1 VTVFNS
7 SREVAIRVSFLLVAI
22 APRSVDVD
30 DLVLLDHALLHSA
43 DFGGPASAFP
53 AAVTRSTEVTIKR
66 PIVHDALHL
75 LAQAGLVEVL
85 AGVDGLKFGATE
97 EAAAFLR
104 LLDSQLAKLFVERAE
119 WVAER
124 FFEGDASTITDSYRG
139 VSDQWRVHFG
149 EGS

>member
-66 PIVHDALHL
+66 PILHDALHL

-85 AGVDGLKFGATE
+85 AGVDGLKYGATE

-104 LLDSQLAKLFVERAE
+104 LLDSQLAKLLVERAE

-124 FFEGDASTITDSYRG
+124 FFEGDAFTITDSYRG

>member
-22 APRSVDVD
+22 APRAVDVD
-30 DLVLLDHALLHSA
+30 DLVLLDHALLHSS

-53 AAVTRSTEVTIKR
+53 AVVTRSTEVTIKR
-66 PIVHDALHL
+66 PILHDALHL

-85 AGVDGLKFGATE
+85 ASADGLKYGATE
-97 EAAAFLR
+97 EAAAFVR
-104 LLDSQLAKLFVERAE
+104 LLNSQLANLFADRAE

-124 FFEGDASTITDSYRG
+124 FFEGDSSTITASYRG